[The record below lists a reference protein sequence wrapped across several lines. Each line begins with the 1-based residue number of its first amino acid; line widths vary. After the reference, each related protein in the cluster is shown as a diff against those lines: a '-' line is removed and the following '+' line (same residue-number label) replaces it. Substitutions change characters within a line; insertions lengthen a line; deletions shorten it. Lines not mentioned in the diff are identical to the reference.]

1 MKRWTMKER
10 RAILKEWESSEMTRK
25 EFCKKHGISVSSLR
39 HWKDM
44 VAEKDN
50 APEVTDFIEVD
61 SAPAVS
67 AALTLK
73 NSATSKKFFR
83 ITTSYGA
90 VIEVPL

>member
-25 EFCKKHGISVSSLR
+25 EFCKKHGISISSLR
-39 HWKDM
+39 HWKEM
-44 VAEKDN
+44 VAAKDN
-50 APEVTDFIEVD
+50 EPETKAFIEVD
-61 SAPAVS
+61 PSDSVVTVP
-67 AALTLK
+67 TLR
-73 NSATSKKFFR
+73 SSPSSRKFFR

>member
-25 EFCKKHGISVSSLR
+25 DFCKKHGISISSLR
-39 HWKDM
+39 HWKEM
-44 VAEKDN
+44 VAAKDGESETE
-50 APEVTDFIEVD
+50 AFIEVD
-61 SAPAVS
+61 SIHPVVAVPAV
-67 AALTLK
+67 K
-73 NSATSKKFFR
+73 NSSSSRKFFR

>member
-25 EFCKKHGISVSSLR
+25 EFCKKHGISISSLR
-39 HWKDM
+39 HWKEM
-44 VAEKDN
+44 VAAKDKE
-50 APEVTDFIEVD
+50 PETEAFIEVD
-61 SAPAVS
+61 SIDSVVTVPAM
-67 AALTLK
+67 K
-73 NSATSKKFFR
+73 NSSPSRKVFR